1 MTNNNRK
8 VRLES
13 VDHLLFDPKNPR
25 LPSTVDSSSESE
37 VLEWMLKRGSVI
49 ELMGSI
55 GEHGYFS
62 GEPLLVV
69 PVKGKPNSYH
79 VIEGNRRL
87 AALKLLRNP
96 ELATVRKKAVA
107 EISGAADNKPDQAP
121 VLEFDK
127 RDDILYFMGYRH
139 ITGIKPWGS
148 LAKAKYLE
156 QLRVHDPTM
165 SFQELA
171 KSIGSRAD
179 YVARLLAGLA
189 VHREIVENDYFGKD
203 IPNEE
208 AINFSVLTT
217 ALNYSGIANFL
228 GLESGRDPT
237 LKNLKRRRLS
247 ELAGWLFE
255 KDPSGR
261 TRVGESRNVRELSA
275 VVENEKALDAFR
287 AHLPLSDAFMLT
299 DQPANIFKNSIL
311 QSREYLQS
319 AQSHLYLVEAPTKED
334 DEILKEI
341 QTLAKDLRLLVS
353 QRLIDSEDA

>member
-1 MTNNNRK
+1 MPDKDTK

-13 VDHLLFDPKNPR
+13 IANLFFDPKNPR
-25 LPSTVDSSSESE
+25 LPSTVDSTSEPA

-69 PVKGKPNSYH
+69 PVRGKPKAYH

-87 AALKLLRNP
+87 AALKLLRDP
-96 ELATVRKKAVA
+96 ELATVRKLAVA
-107 EISGAADNKPDQAP
+107 EISEAANNKPAQAP
-121 VLEFDK
+121 ILEFKK

-156 QLRVHDPTM
+156 QLRAHDPTM

-189 VHREIVENDYFGKD
+189 VHREIVEHDYFGKD

-208 AINFSVLTT
+208 ALNFSVLTT

-228 GLESGRDPT
+228 GLESGRDPALT
-237 LKNLKRRRLS
+237 NLKLRRLS
-247 ELAGWLFE
+247 ELTGWLFE
-255 KDPSGR
+255 KDSTGR
-261 TRVGESRNVRELSA
+261 TRVGESRNIRELSA
-275 VVENEKALDAFR
+275 VVENDKALEAFR
-287 AHLPLSDAFMLT
+287 AQAPLADAFMLT

-334 DEILKEI
+334 DDVLKEI

-353 QRLIDSEDA
+353 QRLIDSENT